1 MNIKDA
7 TSGFVGYTNK
17 ALLSLNLDNIKFNGY
32 AFQIEMKFKLW
43 KKNFKLKEHQIVFVN
58 RTLGKSKM
66 NKNIILEAITG
77 VIKLK
82 LDSLFKK

>member
-1 MNIKDA
+1 MFYLRILFDA

-43 KKNFKLKEHQIVFVN
+43 KKNFKLNSSSI
-58 RTLGKSKM
+58 
-66 NKNIILEAITG
+66 
-77 VIKLK
+77 
-82 LDSLFKK
+82 